1 VGQLLSTIGDG
12 LTFAFQMAWEV
23 WWALILG
30 LLLSGIVQAGFTVGQ
45 MERVLGGAVYAAS

>member
-12 LTFAFQMAWEV
+12 LSLALQMAWEV

-30 LLLSGIVQAGFTVGQ
+30 RLLSGIVQAGFTVGQ
-45 MERVLGGAVYAAS
+45 RNAFSAASAYAPR